1 MCNGQVIYLVLI
13 NSLYHLPLHTYIH
26 TKEGNTMIKKITLAS
41 VATLALLFI
50 PAQAEGNKCAA
61 GKSGAGM
68 MEKCKVG
75 NIGKQCPKYMNRHG
89 SALLVY
95 LPSPMRMLK
104 KIENDPKLALTAEQK
119 SKLEAQRNEM
129 MPKMMKLKEEIRT
142 VSRAIKDA
150 CKKNVP
156 AAEQKANVE
165 KLAKLKTEATMM
177 KLTCIDGVK
186 AILNKEQQAY
196 IRELR
201 QTKMG
206 QMRENMR
213 GQGQGQMQGKGQG
226 QDQDQMNDTKC

>member
-1 MCNGQVIYLVLI
+1 MASDLLSVNKLSVSFI
-13 NSLYHLPLHTYIH
+13 LHT
-26 TKEGNTMIKKITLAS
+26 KKGNNMIKKITLAS

-61 GKSGAGM
+61 DKCGAGM
-68 MEKCKVG
+68 MKKSKVG
-75 NIGKQCPKYMNRHG
+75 NIGKQCPENMNMYRQG
-89 SALLVY
+89 SALLLY
-95 LPSPMRMLK
+95 LPSPMRMLT

-129 MPKMMKLKEEIRT
+129 MPKMMELKEEIRT
-142 VSRAIKDA
+142 VSRAIKEA

-186 AILNKEQQAY
+186 ATLNKDQQAY

-201 QTKMG
+201 PAKMG

-213 GQGQGQMQGKGQG
+213 GQGQGQMNDRKCQAGKGAG
-226 QDQDQMNDTKC
+226 K